1 MNCPIYLL
9 RCYISFLNCD
19 EWCRNE
25 FQVTNQISIEGKR
38 KNRYDV
44 TILING
50 LSLVQ
55 IELKKRDSELKVA
68 FHQINRHQHESY
80 DAGAGLFQYV
90 QLFIISNGV
99 NTKYFANNKFQ
110 AFQQTFYWTDKEN
123 NRIED
128 YVTQFN
134 EAAIALL
141 KINPT
146 IKSVD
151 TLADENKKLE
161 FVTQFRELLR
171 LKNVLTTFYE

>member
-1 MNCPIYLL
+1 MAERSSAIFWVLNCPIYLL
-9 RCYISFLNCD
+9 RCYI
-19 EWCRNE
+19 
-25 FQVTNQISIEGKR
+25 
-38 KNRYDV
+38 
-44 TILING
+44 
-50 LSLVQ
+50 
-55 IELKKRDSELKVA
+55 
-68 FHQINRHQHESY
+68 
-80 DAGAGLFQYV
+80 
-90 QLFIISNGV
+90 FIISNGV